1 MDVACVKKG
10 WLIYAHF
17 ASEPRT
23 IKGGWKLIAAK
34 VFSMGKKVNGWQ
46 PFSVLDQYSGTGY
59 LYQESLGG
67 NDIV

>member
-46 PFSVLDQYSGTGY
+46 PFSVLD
-59 LYQESLGG
+59 
-67 NDIV
+67 